1 MTTSTSKFASV
12 IMLEEAKRRVWSMFL
27 VWDKQN
33 YWDKKL
39 SNKRL

>member
-1 MTTSTSKFASV
+1 
-12 IMLEEAKRRVWSMFL
+12 MLEEAKRRVWSMFL
-27 VWDKQN
+27 VCDKQN

>member
-1 MTTSTSKFASV
+1 MLAFECAFEKWSKF
-12 IMLEEAKRRVWSMFL
+12 L
-27 VWDKQN
+27 VCDKQN